1 MTDQAR
7 VPDPVASTRLLPH
20 GSAVILR
27 HTDARARARLARALA
42 KVARE
47 RCLKLLVAGDAHL
60 AAEIRAH
67 GLHLPEARAREAAHW
82 RALKPSWLITVAAHS
97 SRGLTVARLA
107 GADAALLAPV
117 FSTASHPDRQP
128 IGALRARMTA
138 THAGLP
144 VYALGGI
151 NAQNV
156 ARLSDADF
164 LGIAAIEGLL
174 AD

>member
-1 MTDQAR
+1 VIVRHSD
-7 VPDPVASTRLLPH
+7 
-20 GSAVILR
+20 AVE
-27 HTDARARARLARALA
+27 RARLAGALA
-42 KVARE
+42 IVAHE
-47 RCLKLLVAGDAHL
+47 RGLKLLVAGDAHL

-128 IGALRARMTA
+128 LGALRARMMA

-151 NAQNV
+151 SAQTI
-156 ARLSDADF
+156 ARLNDAQ
-164 LGIAAIEGLL
+164 LAGIAAIDGLL